1 MGKLGLD
8 DHQSLN
14 DHQSLGESGRASKD
28 LGRSRRVL
36 NSPRGSRGVQKGLGS
51 LKGPGGSEQD
61 YRHEDQ
67 GEMEGLL
74 GSGRAHEGQQGR
86 RGSGRVQKGSG
97 EFEGNS
103 GCESLKGSW

>member
-8 DHQSLN
+8 DHQSL
-14 DHQSLGESGRASKD
+14 GESGRALED

-36 NSPRGSRGVQKGLGS
+36 NSQGSRGVQKGLGS

-67 GEMEGLL
+67 GELEGLL
-74 GSGRAHEGQQGR
+74 GSGRAHEGQ
-86 RGSGRVQKGSG
+86 
-97 EFEGNS
+97 
-103 GCESLKGSW
+103 